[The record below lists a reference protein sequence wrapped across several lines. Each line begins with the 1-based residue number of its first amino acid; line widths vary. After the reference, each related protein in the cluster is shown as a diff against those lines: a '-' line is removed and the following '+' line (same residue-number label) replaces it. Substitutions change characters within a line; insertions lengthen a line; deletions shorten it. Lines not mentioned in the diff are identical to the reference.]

1 MPGRLGDAVQ
11 PASPRKAARIMSQL
25 CRATNASR
33 FAVLVLEADE
43 AYRVTI
49 GACVGLTGG
58 RVDSVC
64 SPELAF
70 AALLRNSYDLLIWGL
85 CDTEADRRVE
95 VMGELWLRSEAPLV
109 MIDVYSSAAQFAL
122 EAGADQWLV
131 KPFVPGALV
140 GIGAEKGHQFGAARR
155 HESGIPGHE
164 SRWRLAFAGAEA
176 CLTRQEWDLF
186 SIHSATL
193 IASSAHRE
201 ILRLGWR
208 AGDHAAD
215 QLRTYVQ
222 RLRHKLEP
230 LNLPCHLMS
239 QHGRGYC
246 LSFD

>member
-1 MPGRLGDAVQ
+1 
-11 PASPRKAARIMSQL
+11 MSQL
-25 CRATNASR
+25 CPAAPASR

-49 GACVGLTGG
+49 AACVGLTGG

-64 SPELAF
+64 NPELAF
-70 AALLRNSYDLLIWGL
+70 AALERNSYDLLIWGL
-85 CDTEADRRVE
+85 CDKEADHRVE
-95 VMGELWLRSEAPLV
+95 VMAELRLRSEAPLV

-140 GIGAEKGHQFGAARR
+140 GSIRAELRRATSSALPAAMKVEFRGMKLDGGTR
-155 HESGIPGHE
+155 
-164 SRWRLAFAGAEA
+164 RLAFAGAEA

-186 SIHSATL
+186 SILFSHPDRFVGAQ
-193 IASSAHRE
+193 E

-246 LSFD
+246 LSFE